1 MTKKP
6 LNDEQRQRLEQ
17 EYTSTRIF
25 ELALHPVRGHF
36 DAAHLREVNRRIFQ
50 DLPGAGFNDVTPG
63 EYRKPVPEGLDWM
76 KQRTLSTV
84 EGSHYVAYSRMDEKA
99 IARMHDALALARPE
113 EMRNLKTPEF
123 TARLAK
129 IYTEVD
135 YAHPFG
141 DGNSRTLRSF
151 TRQLARESGFDVE
164 WEKFGKS
171 PIGRDLLYIAR
182 DCSVNALAQ
191 PDVRDDGNRRKLI
204 FTQDRLEGNRHLP
217 DLLRDVVR
225 PSRAVAFERR
235 SEREALREYPELKE
249 AYQTMHAAT
258 HYFASKMPDMTAAQ
272 KEARQTVLNHVQQR
286 LNAGETADFGRD
298 RSGEKQHHKAV
309 PEPRSPQRDHER

>member
-1 MTKKP
+1 MTTKL
-6 LNDEQRQRLEQ
+6 LNDKQRQRLEQ

-25 ELALHPVRGHF
+25 ELALQPVNGNF

-50 DLPGAGFNDVTPG
+50 DLPGAGFNEVTPG
-63 EYRKPVPEGLDWM
+63 EYRKPVPDGVDWM

-99 IARMHDALALARPE
+99 MARMDNALALARPDDL
-113 EMRNLKTPEF
+113 RTLKTPEF

-135 YAHPFG
+135 YVHPFA

-151 TRQLARESGFDVE
+151 TRQLAKESGFDVE
-164 WEKFGKS
+164 WERFGKS
-171 PIGRDLLYIAR
+171 AVGRDLLYIAR

-191 PDVRDDGNRRKLI
+191 PHIQDDGNRRKLI

-225 PSRAVAFERR
+225 PSRAIAFERQP
-235 SEREALREYPELKE
+235 EREALREFPELKE
-249 AYQTMHAAT
+249 AYQTLHEAT
-258 HYFASKMPDMTAAQ
+258 RYFESKMPGKTDAHGQA
-272 KEARQTVLNHVQQR
+272 KQTVLLHVQQQ
-286 LNAGETADFGRD
+286 LNAGETRDFSRD
-298 RSGEKQHHKAV
+298 RSAERQQYKTAPQHQ
-309 PEPRSPQRDHER
+309 SPQRDHER